1 MTISLGVIE
10 TIGLTAAI
18 HAADAACKAAGVSL
32 TGYRKVGSGLVSIYL
47 QGEISAVKVAVD
59 SGVKAIENQTDV
71 TAAIVMARP
80 DPSVLAML
88 ENAGGCVTE
97 AEPLSSSVTPETDLP
112 GGDVLIQMPEA
123 QAAEHLAQM
132 AQEAGTQNAEF
143 QGQASKE
150 PLDACKVDT
159 VKAEAVKMTSPVSAL
174 ASTHAKVTTSRSTS
188 TRQKKSAGQVSS
200 RGGKS

>member
-112 GGDVLIQMPEA
+112 GEDVLIQIPEA

-150 PLDACKVDT
+150 PLDASKVDT
-159 VKAEAVKMTSPVSAL
+159 VEAVKMASPVSAL

>member
-59 SGVKAIENQTDV
+59 SGVKAIVNQTDV

-97 AEPLSSSVTPETDLP
+97 AESLSSSVTPETDLP
-112 GGDVLIQMPEA
+112 GEDVLIQMPEA

-150 PLDACKVDT
+150 PLDASKVDT
-159 VKAEAVKMTSPVSAL
+159 VEAVKMASPVSAL